1 MINFEKLYW
10 DCITIKNY
18 FALSK
23 KVKNIPMRVIYDSQK
38 MIDIDIYGD
47 LKTAKKIVLLS
58 HTGTTGSE
66 GVPNKYLAEQF
77 YLKGYVVVAFN
88 SPGYRNII
96 TGEPFTGEKSSMAK
110 LSIIID
116 NILDFI
122 REENKTAPIIAS
134 AFSAGGVF
142 LINHFTQHNR
152 NIAGLVIHTAFY
164 SEECMYGDP
173 SYFLIFPVFDLQA
186 LYIKNFILSGN
197 YKNILKLFKAGFDF
211 RFLYKINNNDEFCI
225 VQCENTTNV
234 PIIALHCKHDTF
246 LSIKSAREFFKR
258 MNSPY
263 AKLIEFSGVGH
274 SLTDEVIKTF
284 IEQSDKLC
292 DNWLVK

>member
-10 DCITIKNY
+10 DYITIKNY

-23 KVKNIPMRVIYDSQK
+23 KVKNIPRRIIYDSQK

-47 LKTAKKIVLLS
+47 LKAAKKIVLLS
-58 HTGTTGSE
+58 HTGTIGSE
-66 GVPNKYLAEQF
+66 GIPNKYLTEQF
-77 YLKGYVVVAFN
+77 YLEGYVVVAFN

-96 TGEPFTGEKSSMAK
+96 TDEPFTGEKSSMIK

-134 AFSAGGVF
+134 AFSAGGMF
-142 LINHFTQHNR
+142 LINHFTQNDR
-152 NIAGLVIHTAFY
+152 NIAGLVIHSSFY
-164 SEECMYGDP
+164 NVEGIYDDQ
-173 SYFLIFPVFDLQA
+173 SYILIFPTIDLQI
-186 LYIKNFILSGN
+186 LYAKNFILSGKL
-197 YKNILKLFKAGFDF
+197 KNLIKIYKAGFDW
-211 RFLYKINNNDEFCI
+211 RHLYKINNNDEFC
-225 VQCENTTNV
+225 VAQPENKTNV
-234 PIIALHCKHDTF
+234 PIIALHCKNDSII
-246 LSIKSAREFFKR
+246 SIKSAREFFKR